1 MEWNNN
7 IKFENEVQKY
17 DAYLYFIGLT
27 IKKMNKQ
34 EELNKISLNLQN
46 TYLILNK
53 LKREEENISEL
64 IIKIGVLS

>member
-1 MEWNNN
+1 MEWKNN

-17 DAYLYFIGLT
+17 DAYLYLIGLT

-53 LKREEENISEL
+53 LKREEEKISEL